1 MTTPAQTQSGQTSSA
16 TTASAT
22 TPAKTERRRRKV
34 QVGRVI
40 SDKMQKTITVQIE
53 RLTKHARYSKFI
65 RLRTRLHAHD
75 EKREAKIGDLVEIME
90 TRPLSKIKRWRL
102 TRIIEKAPTV

>member
-1 MTTPAQTQSGQTSSA
+1 MSA
-16 TTASAT
+16 TQPETGKAPVAAE
-22 TPAKTERRRRKV
+22 PRNRRRK

-40 SDKMQKTITVQIE
+40 SDKMEKTITVQVE
-53 RLTKHARYSKFI
+53 RLVRHRRYEKFV

-75 EKREAKIGDLVEIME
+75 EQREAKIGDTVEIME

-102 TRIIEKAPTV
+102 IRVLEKAPAR

>member
-1 MTTPAQTQSGQTSSA
+1 MAAEKPG
-16 TTASAT
+16 TAEVLSEGGT
-22 TPAKTERRRRKV
+22 KGAKPRRIGV
-34 QVGRVI
+34 VT

-53 RLTKHARYSKFI
+53 RLSKHARYDKFI

-75 EKREAKIGDLVEIME
+75 EKGEAKVGDLVEIME

-102 TRIIEKAPTV
+102 TRVIEKAPAV

>member
-1 MTTPAQTQSGQTSSA
+1 MTTPGQTTNA
-16 TTASAT
+16 PT
-22 TPAKTERRRRKV
+22 TPGSTPEKTERNRRKV

-53 RLTKHARYSKFI
+53 RLSKHARYDKFI

-75 EKREAKIGDLVEIME
+75 EKGEAKVGDLVEIME

-102 TRIIEKAPTV
+102 TRVIEKAPAV

>member
-1 MTTPAQTQSGQTSSA
+1 MTTEAQSPSAKSPSAQPTSA
-16 TTASAT
+16 QA
-22 TPAKTERRRRKV
+22 TPAKSERNRRKV

-40 SDKMQKTITVQIE
+40 SDKMEKTITVQVE
-53 RLTKHARYSKFI
+53 RLTKHVRYDKFI

-75 EKREAKIGDLVEIME
+75 EKSEANVGDLVEIME

-102 TRIIEKAPTV
+102 TRV